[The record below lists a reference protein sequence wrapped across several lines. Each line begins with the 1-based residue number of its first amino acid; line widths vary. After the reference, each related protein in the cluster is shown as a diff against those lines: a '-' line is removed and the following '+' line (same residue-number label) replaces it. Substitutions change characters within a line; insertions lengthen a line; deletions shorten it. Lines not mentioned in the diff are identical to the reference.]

1 MSGRFGYTGQMRL
14 PELGLMH
21 YKARAYSPRYGRFLQ
36 ADPIGT
42 NGGLNVYEYAGSD
55 PVNASDP
62 SGLSGCGSRTSSD
75 SASCFSV
82 IPPSYQNGSPGG
94 GKPDEYGD
102 RRPTGPGHWRR
113 NIVNGLSSGWYYV
126 GKGSPEMLRAAAGA
140 QAGNENG
147 TDELSEIVV
156 VATKP
161 KPNIW
166 ETDGYR
172 LSALS
177 TDPLGLCFSWGCGT
191 EPGLE
196 VPLFAPDDLIT
207 GAVAGKLAGK
217 ALARTL
223 PKVIAFE
230 GPSKKFLGYGVGRV
244 FQVRLG
250 EGKLIFRYDVKVIF
264 PTKNGHF

>member
-1 MSGRFGYTGQMRL
+1 MPPLAEIFSLPMSGRFGYTGQMRL

-21 YKARAYSPRYGRFLQ
+21 YKARAYSPAEPAPAKAGGRFLQ
-36 ADPIGT
+36 PDPIGT

-102 RRPTGPGHWRR
+102 VRPTGPGHWRR

-156 VATKP
+156 AATKP
-161 KPNIW
+161 KSNNIPIVTAGLTDIVLTGCRTGSISNGQGGCIPMSQAGNPDVDFCDARVPN
-166 ETDGYR
+166 
-172 LSALS
+172 
-177 TDPLGLCFSWGCGT
+177 GCG
-191 EPGLE
+191 
-196 VPLFAPDDLIT
+196 A
-207 GAVAGKLAGK
+207 AGSILPIPNSFPKSCNIHDICYGTL
-217 ALARTL
+217 TL
-223 PKVIAFE
+223 PTF
-230 GPSKKFLGYGVGRV
+230 G
-244 FQVRLG
+244 
-250 EGKLIFRYDVKVIF
+250 
-264 PTKNGHF
+264 GHP